1 MREHARNILLT
12 GFSFTAIGGL
22 EIVSAAIAR
31 MLTEMGHR
39 VQCAAIHGQGLL
51 ETDGYRIIG
60 TSPAM
65 RIARSIAHRFPMLY
79 PMTRL
84 REMASWADVVVAVHC
99 HTLPKVFR
107 VVSSLSNPIPVM
119 AWLHGREVWGRYG
132 HAYADVLKRADQLV
146 AVSRYTANTVTEL
159 LGPEHRP
166 EVIYNPVDVDSFRP
180 RSPTDAIDRYSILT
194 VGRLASHTEHKGYDM
209 LIKALA
215 ILQRRC
221 PALPLTLKIAGGGP
235 RLPALQAL
243 AAERGVAD
251 RVDFTGPLSRSQLA
265 HHYATCDVFALPSQV
280 MAKGD
285 EYIGE
290 GFGVVNIEAAA
301 CGRPVLTSTHGGC
314 PETVIPGV
322 SGILVDPT
330 SEEAIAD
337 GLESI
342 FRRDA
347 EERDRMGERGR
358 AFVQNTFSY
367 GTISDQ
373 IGSVIERTCRQ
384 STKTSPITP

>member
-1 MREHARNILLT
+1 MQQQHKH
-12 GFSFTAIGGL
+12 
-22 EIVSAAIAR
+22 
-31 MLTEMGHR
+31 HR
-39 VQCAAIHGQGLL
+39 K
-51 ETDGYRIIG
+51 
-60 TSPAM
+60 P
-65 RIARSIAHRFPMLY
+65 
-79 PMTRL
+79 
-84 REMASWADVVVAVHC
+84 
-99 HTLPKVFR
+99 
-107 VVSSLSNPIPVM
+107 
-119 AWLHGREVWGRYG
+119 
-132 HAYADVLKRADQLV
+132 
-146 AVSRYTANTVTEL
+146 
-159 LGPEHRP
+159 
-166 EVIYNPVDVDSFRP
+166 
-180 RSPTDAIDRYSILT
+180 
-194 VGRLASHTEHKGYDM
+194 
-209 LIKALA
+209 
-215 ILQRRC
+215 
-221 PALPLTLKIAGGGP
+221 
-235 RLPALQAL
+235 
-243 AAERGVAD
+243 
-251 RVDFTGPLSRSQLA
+251 